1 MPAFAYLS
9 RFREGQWRSFRTF
22 MLQERRDASAR
33 FAVIDAERERI
44 GDVSI
49 IYEAQ
54 TNADG
59 NTFVSERRVGISID
73 PDDSSLA
80 KLVAAY
86 VSLGGNPFDI
96 SMFLS
101 PDTDLTLDGKRL
113 PTQPGGGIL
122 HGNNVKYAFDQG
134 VNDGD
139 TNLKKYRGSRSGG
152 KKNAAKQHEIAAIM
166 GRARG
171 WISAEIRYKRTRI
184 EERILKLCD
193 LREQLD
199 QEVEDL
205 VWATYGDMLSDRSYD
220 SVRYTDGLTIG
231 NIAYFFDSTFRIP
244 DTNDIGRV
252 EYDNEANAGSAGAVN
267 TFVLGGYEGLIS
279 DDDDEDNTAL

>member
-1 MPAFAYLS
+1 
-9 RFREGQWRSFRTF
+9 
-22 MLQERRDASAR
+22 MLQERRDATLR
-33 FAVIDAERERI
+33 FNVIDAERERI
-44 GDVSI
+44 GDVSLL
-49 IYEAQ
+49 YEVQ
-54 TNADG
+54 TDDEG
-59 NTFVSERRVGISID
+59 NSFVSERRVGISIE
-73 PDDSSLA
+73 PADSSLA

-101 PDTDLTLDGKRL
+101 PDSDLGFEDDENRV

-152 KKNAAKQHEIAAIM
+152 KKNAAKQHEVAAIM

-171 WISAEIRYKRTRI
+171 WISQEIRYKRTRI
-184 EERILKLCD
+184 EERIIKLCD

-205 VWATYGDMLSDRSYD
+205 VWATSGDMLSDRTYD
-220 SVRYTDGLTIG
+220 PVRYTDGLTAG

-244 DTNDIGRV
+244 DATDIGRV
-252 EYDNEANAGSAGAVN
+252 EYNNDADAGTPGAVN
-267 TFVLGGYEGLIS
+267 LPVLGGFEGLMS